1 MQFWCKKCHNIASN
15 IFYVKLSS
23 NSTSWIIW
31 QLIAF
36 SAKWNFFV
44 LYAMQLLC
52 LFSRIIF
59 ALLQKVSS
67 SVEKREI
74 YSHLKY
80 FVKIAFTISRIFF
93 CLQKNAL
100 MGVNSCNFHTVSPK
114 SFLTPK
120 IKHWAKLSLQ
130 NFYHYDSSLCNFK
143 SYLANNFSW
152 AKISLN

>member
-1 MQFWCKKCHNIASN
+1 
-15 IFYVKLSS
+15 
-23 NSTSWIIW
+23 
-31 QLIAF
+31 
-36 SAKWNFFV
+36 
-44 LYAMQLLC
+44 MQLLC
-52 LFSRIIF
+52 LFSQTIF

-93 CLQKNAL
+93 CLQKSAL

-120 IKHWAKLSLQ
+120 IKHCTKLSLQ
-130 NFYHYDSSLCNFK
+130 NFYHNDSSLCNSK
-143 SYLANNFSW
+143 SCLANNFFMGKNIIKLVITNNIFVDRYPFIHTTW
-152 AKISLN
+152 PLMGLILV